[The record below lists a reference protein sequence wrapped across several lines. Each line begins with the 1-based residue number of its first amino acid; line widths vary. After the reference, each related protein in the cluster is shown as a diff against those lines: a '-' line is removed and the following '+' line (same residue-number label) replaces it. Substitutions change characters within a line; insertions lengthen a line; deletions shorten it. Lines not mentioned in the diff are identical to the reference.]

1 MSADVATVVDF
12 SATLARLRA
21 KALTLPIIFS
31 AGGEIMDAAAPPPG
45 VAVQRIAIL
54 GSLTTDFIARA
65 VACALVLEGVWP
77 VIYQAPFGSLI
88 QEALNPGSALHR
100 FAPDCVLVATD
111 WRDGVDPLPI
121 GADAE
126 TVAAAR
132 ADKIA
137 LFDHLWTALAR
148 GGHCRILQHL
158 MAPPPMRYGGPAER
172 FAAASP
178 ERQVAALNAALLD
191 AGRGRVQWI
200 EIDRLAAEVGL
211 ARFASPANYYA
222 ARIGFDQ
229 RHLPDY
235 VGHFRAAFRAATGRA
250 KKALVLD
257 LDNTLWGGVIG
268 DDGVGGIT
276 LGPGSPAGEAFADWQ
291 DYLLALRAR
300 GIVLAVCSKNDPEI
314 AATGFTHAATRL
326 RREDFAAFECSWEN
340 KADGLKRIA
349 KALNL
354 GLDSLVFL
362 DDNPAECDLVASTL
376 PEVAVVP
383 LGDDPGKFIE
393 KLDAARW
400 LYLESYTAEDLARA
414 EAYAAREAAAA
425 EARGATD
432 LGSYL
437 EGLAMRGRIWRPEEG
452 DIARVAQLEQ
462 KTNQFNLTTRRFSE
476 AEIRAFLADEA
487 AIVLA
492 FHLRDKFGDHGLVS
506 TLIAL
511 PAEDGETL
519 HIASWLMS
527 CRVFSRTAEE
537 FILRH
542 LLDLAAAR
550 GFARLRGEYR
560 PTAKNGVVADLY
572 PRLGFSE
579 SAVTGE
585 APPDAMVWE
594 RRVASGAAIVSAIT
608 PA

>member
-1 MSADVATVVDF
+1 MSDEIATGVDF
-12 SATLARLRA
+12 PALRARLGT
-21 KALTLPIIFS
+21 KALSLPLIFS
-31 AGGEIMDAAAPPPG
+31 AGGEILAAVPPPG

-65 VACALVLEGVWP
+65 AACALALEGVWP

-88 QEALNPGSALHR
+88 QEALDPGSALHR
-100 FAPDCVLVATD
+100 FAPDCVLLATD

-121 GADAE
+121 GADSD
-126 TVAAAR
+126 TIAASR
-132 ADKIA
+132 ADKVA
-137 LFDHLWTALAR
+137 LFENLWQALAR
-148 GGHCRILQHL
+148 GGRCRILQHL
-158 MAPPPMRYGGPAER
+158 MVPPPMRFCGPAER
-172 FAAASP
+172 FAEAAP
-178 ERQVAALNAALLD
+178 ERQVAALNAALLA
-191 AGRGRVQWI
+191 AGRGRVSWI
-200 EIDRLAAEVGL
+200 ETDRLAAEAGFV
-211 ARFASPANYYA
+211 RFASPGNYYA
-222 ARIGFDQ
+222 ARTGFDQ

-235 VGHFRAAFRAATGRA
+235 VAYFRAAFRAAFGRA

-291 DYLLALRAR
+291 DYLRALRAR

-314 AATGFTHAATRL
+314 AATGFTHPATRL
-326 RREDFAAFECSWEN
+326 AREDFAAFECSWDN

-349 KALNL
+349 QALNL
-354 GLDSLVFL
+354 GLDSLIFL
-362 DDNPAECDLVASTL
+362 DDNPAECDLVAGAL

-383 LGDDPGKFIE
+383 LGDDPGRFIE

-437 EGLAMRGRIWRPEEG
+437 DGLAMRGRIWRPEEG

-476 AEIRAFLADEA
+476 AEIRAFLADDD

-506 TLIAL
+506 TLIAR
-511 PAEDGETL
+511 PEADGETL

-527 CRVFSRTAEE
+527 CRVFSRTAEG

-542 LLDLAAAR
+542 LLALARAR
-550 GFARLRGEYR
+550 GFTHLTGEYR

-572 PRLGFSE
+572 PRLGFTPR
-579 SAVTGE
+579 AAAGE
-585 APPDAMVWE
+585 AGAALLWE
-594 RRVASGAAIVSAIT
+594 RPVDAGDAIT
-608 PA
+608 TAIAPA

>member
-1 MSADVATVVDF
+1 MSADIATASDF
-12 SATLARLRA
+12 PALRARLRA
-21 KALTLPIIFS
+21 KALTLPLIFS
-31 AGGEIMDAAAPPPG
+31 AGGELLEAAGPPPG
-45 VAVQRIAIL
+45 VTVQRIAIL
-54 GSLTTDFIARA
+54 GSLTTDFIVRA
-65 VACALVLEGVWP
+65 VACALALEGVWP
-77 VIYQAPFGSLI
+77 VVYQAPFGSLI
-88 QEALNPGSALHR
+88 QEALDPGSALHR

-121 GADAE
+121 GADPA

-132 ADKIA
+132 ADKCA
-137 LFDHLWTALAR
+137 LFENLWQGLAR
-148 GGHCRILQHL
+148 GGRCRSLQHL
-158 MAPPPMRYGGPAER
+158 MAPPPMRFCGPAER
-172 FAAASP
+172 FADAAP
-178 ERQVAALNAALLD
+178 ERQVAALNAALLE

-200 EIDRLAAEVGL
+200 EVDRLAAEAGFV
-211 ARFASPANYYA
+211 RFGNPANYYA
-222 ARIGFDQ
+222 ARTGFDQ

-235 VGHFRAAFRAATGRA
+235 IAYFRAAWRAAAGRA

-276 LGPGSPAGEAFADWQ
+276 LGPGSPSGEAFADWQ
-291 DYLLALRAR
+291 GYLRDLRAR

-314 AATGFTHAATRL
+314 AATGFTHPATRL

-340 KADGLKRIA
+340 KVDGIKRVA
-349 KALNL
+349 RALNL
-354 GLDSLVFL
+354 GLESLVFL
-362 DDNPAECDLVASTL
+362 DDNPAECDLVAGAL

-383 LGDDPGKFIE
+383 LGDDPGKFID

-400 LYLESYTAEDLARA
+400 LYLESYTTEDLARA

-437 EGLAMRGRIWRPEEG
+437 AGLLMRGRIWRPEEG
-452 DIARVAQLEQ
+452 DIARIAQLEQ

-476 AEIRAFLADEA
+476 TEIRAFLADDNA
-487 AIVLA
+487 VVLA

-506 TLIAL
+506 TLIAR
-511 PAEDGETL
+511 PAEDGKTL

-527 CRVFSRTAEE
+527 CRVFSRTAEG

-542 LLDLAAAR
+542 LLALAAAR
-550 GFARLRGEYR
+550 GFERLRGEYR

-579 SAVTGE
+579 STGD
-585 APPDAMVWE
+585 APAGAMLWE
-594 RRVASGAAIVSAIT
+594 RRVDSGAVPDCAIE